1 MISFPRMGQT
11 HRKHGYEAGTQ
22 CSVPFSK
29 QVPDAGL
36 CRQDSDCSEG
46 TYNRQG
52 QGTVTC
58 CCGAASWERVPLRLV
73 LLSSSK

>member
-1 MISFPRMGQT
+1 M
-11 HRKHGYEAGTQ
+11 Q

-29 QVPDAGL
+29 QVPDTGL
-36 CRQDSDCSEG
+36 CSQDSDCSKG
-46 TYNRQG
+46 TYSRQG

-58 CCGAASWERVPLRLV
+58 CCGAASRARVPLGLA